1 MSTQDIKNTSLF
13 AVDQA
18 SCMNNSEEQEART
31 TPTVS
36 PLTDA
41 VPSGWLQMRNKD
53 VFRYVS
59 RPVGQKWSEFE
70 LLTMGKAGVSIRDV
84 ESGKGK
90 FPSSFETY
98 QEVRPGDFVF
108 CLFDMDETP
117 RTVGLSSIGGM
128 ITGAYDVFY
137 ADSGYERFLY
147 YWYLAV
153 DDQKAWKPYYRSLRK
168 TITRDMF
175 MTMRV
180 LVPPRSEAARIA
192 EYLDRESQRIEELKD
207 SIRAQIDALEAYK
220 RSVSFDAVTGR
231 LDRVEKVNDP
241 RIAWLGNVPRHWRIE
256 KIKFHVTRN
265 ERKGYPDEPVLSL
278 YRELGLVYKDSRDD
292 NHNVT
297 SADTSPYKLVT
308 RGNLVI
314 NKMKAWQGSVAVSQ
328 LRGIVSPAYYVY
340 KIDSLDLRSEYLH
353 YLLRSSYKDE
363 FRRMSGGIRE
373 GQWDLPAASFENT
386 YILIPPVHEQEE
398 IVAYLDRRLEAIDAS
413 LRAKEGQL
421 AILDEY
427 KNSLIYEIVTGKR
440 EVPVR

>member
-18 SCMNNSEEQEART
+18 SCMNSSEEQEART
-31 TPTVS
+31 IPTVS

-90 FPSSFETY
+90 FPSSFDTY

-117 RTVGLSSIGGM
+117 RTVGLSGIGGM

-137 ADSGYERFLY
+137 ADSDYERFLY

-153 DDQKAWKPYYRSLRK
+153 DDLKAWKPYYRSLRK

-175 MTMRV
+175 MSMRV
-180 LVPPRSEAARIA
+180 LVPPRSEAVRISK
-192 EYLDRESQRIEELKD
+192 YLDRESQRIEELKD
-207 SIRAQIDALEAYK
+207 SIREQIDALEAYK
-220 RSVSFDAVTGR
+220 RSLILETVTKGLHPNPELVASKIDWIGDIPAHWSLRR
-231 LDRVEKVNDP
+231 LGTLFRV
-241 RIAWLGNVPRHWRIE
+241 
-256 KIKFHVTRN
+256 RN
-265 ERKGYPDEPVLSL
+265 ERVSASSFEPLSVTKNGILPQLEHVAKTDYTDNRKLVRAGDFVINSRSDRRGSCGISPQDGSVSLINTVLA
-278 YRELGLVYKDSRDD
+278 SRDLSE
-292 NHNVT
+292 V
-297 SADTSPYKLVT
+297 SPYFGWLLHSEAFSDEFY
-308 RGNLVI
+308 RWGH
-314 NKMKAWQGSVAVSQ
+314 
-328 LRGIVSPAYYVY
+328 GIVADLWTTNWDDMRRIVVPLPPAEEQDEINDFL
-340 KIDSLDLRSEYLH
+340 KSRTENLDSTIRAKHRQLELLD
-353 YLLRSSYKDE
+353 SYK
-363 FRRMSGGIRE
+363 
-373 GQWDLPAASFENT
+373 Q
-386 YILIPPVHEQEE
+386 
-398 IVAYLDRRLEAIDAS
+398 
-413 LRAKEGQL
+413 
-421 AILDEY
+421 
-427 KNSLIYEIVTGKR
+427 SLIYESVTGKK